1 LLFRLAIPR
10 VWWAHAFADLVG
22 AVLGC
27 TAGPDQVDPAL
38 PTSPWAALADL
49 IEAPSWAAL
58 ADLRGAALGCT
69 GGPDQVDPALLTAPS
84 WAALADLRGA
94 ALRCTGGPDQVD
106 PALLTAPSWAALAD
120 LRGAA
125 LRCTGGPDQ
134 VDPALLTAP
143 PWETGRPG
151 GPGQAG
157 SEVPAVVRWRLASGG
172 AFPQDSGRF
181 ESLEFSGFFYFSP
194 PLRAPAEN

>member
-106 PALLTAPSWAALAD
+106 PALLTAP
-120 LRGAA
+120 
-125 LRCTGGPDQ
+125 
-134 VDPALLTAP
+134 